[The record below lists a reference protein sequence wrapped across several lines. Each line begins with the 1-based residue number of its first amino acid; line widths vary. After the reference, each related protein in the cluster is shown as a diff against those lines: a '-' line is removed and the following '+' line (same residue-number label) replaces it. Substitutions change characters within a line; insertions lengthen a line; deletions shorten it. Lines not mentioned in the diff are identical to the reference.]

1 MNDPKW
7 ERYDRIVLRVWPQMG
22 LRHSNERMNTVALV
36 ADILEGHGR
45 YTVSQELRE
54 KVEMAARDEKE
65 QEQKP

>member
-1 MNDPKW
+1 
-7 ERYDRIVLRVWPQMG
+7 MG

-54 KVEMAARDEKE
+54 KVEMAARDERESEAKLNTAE
-65 QEQKP
+65 DDIRDKFPGSKRA